1 MADLNKT
8 SKTLEEI
15 IAQTGEYKDT
25 VAELIKELDA
35 LDGPLRYLVR
45 RNEILAKTFD
55 VNYDSIAKDIAAY
68 KKLAIAQGLMNANY
82 DRLSK
87 SRKSDP
93 NFPDAFDAKFTKI
106 KSEIEYLRDLA
117 NNADSEY
124 LESKHPGMI
133 YRGKDKLGIGLKP
146 ADNAAS
152 GSSYADA
159 MLKYLADNDINYNIP
174 DEVINTNM
182 LTERI
187 KDEKARLEKNL
198 DSLAEAWINYL
209 PGADTIQYYND
220 LFAIDGEFIKL
231 YKIIKDTGAKKLSEL
246 YDYIDQI
253 ELKQGEGLH
262 QAIDPDKLNSFR
274 SEMDKLK
281 DLSTVESK
289 DFNIK
294 LNNYMKS
301 LNLPLAES
309 GKGLGLNE
317 LDSKISE
324 IQDYYNKL
332 TEDPFFELVNKLKSV
347 KKKISSLPGQDLVMK
362 YTNKIYENIALV
374 EKGEVSD
381 KEASKLAD
389 ESEKLSILVKT
400 LKASIDGS
408 LEYKTLDA
416 ERIKIEK
423 AIKKIEKERADGD
436 AEGEKTIQS
445 FAREIIG
452 TEKLLD
458 KLKESFSEVLK
469 VKFGLPQSEINKV
482 INKSGLSKKAK
493 LYDSLYANAANY
505 DKSNADAIIK
515 YLNGEASLG
524 RQGKVYKARAEVYNA
539 LRDGGNIGGL
549 EHIYGKRLFDYLH
562 DEDALATELDN
573 RNKKREQRIEEG
585 GDYTPE
591 KVIEEK
597 KESKTK
603 KASKSKKGEYNI
615 ADAEADTQAAIQKL
629 KELDTA
635 REAAAEAAKQA
646 EEERA
651 RLAAEAA
658 ESEQKEKEAIEAK
671 AKAEEEHRKALERE
685 KKAQE
690 ELAKATAEANKAAET
705 GSSTGNS
712 EYADNIKAA
721 QEEAAKASEDL
732 ARSKEAVKQATEN
745 AARASEAA
753 VNAKKAE
760 ADATENVKK
769 ANDDLTEATK
779 KLTDAKTKNVETSK
793 SETKSANEILAE
805 TKRYVSDQ
813 EALTNR
819 KMPFAEQVKYY
830 EEQLKKLKY
839 GSREYIEVLKM
850 MNAAENAAVKESKAN
865 RDKVISTIKSISGAI
880 NNAVNK
886 IISIIRSGISIIN
899 KVVSTAGNIVTRVVS
914 GVRRIIQVFG
924 SLSNRVRQSLGIANS
939 SVYGGNK
946 ALNLLKGT
954 ATELDSKLNLLSR
967 AYNAVFNNQLINDAR
982 ELQASVYSLQ
992 NIVGKEQT
1000 QEVIDWANAYEYAF
1014 GLSAKQLIAD
1024 INELTGVLY
1033 GLGIKSEH
1041 VGVASE
1047 NILVASRYLAFM
1059 GAAGSDTDKVMEK
1072 LLSGLKGMTQS
1083 IDDLGISVRSAQ
1095 MDTFLKK
1102 LKDQGGEFANIGTSF
1117 ENLNE
1122 EARIYVRYASI
1133 IDQITSKYDLTRFTG
1148 ALTTTTGSLSLLKE
1162 TVNTLRLT
1170 VGVGLNNII
1179 AKLSTYIIPLV
1190 SYVNDL
1196 IVRIFSHFGIDTKL
1210 STNINKGVDAFG
1222 NISGEADKAKDSL
1235 DAVSEASKKA
1245 GGNLQ
1250 SFDRINNVTTSK
1262 SGSGSGSDGFDYSKL
1277 FTSGI
1282 DKLNKLAFEAQES
1295 YMDRLK
1301 KKLKDDTA
1309 SLINEIKSRLND
1321 ITGREINLGFDMA
1334 TIRGNLKSIF
1344 NHIKDTLKTWGTF
1357 VINIGVKIAD
1367 DMNLG
1372 LIITKLSTL
1381 IERFTALGRTVA
1393 EVVTPILD
1401 RFYENTL
1408 KPIFES
1414 LGISAVGIIDK
1425 LILKTTEAENTVLSA
1440 DWSESFSNTLDS
1452 LFTKVEQFFGVL
1464 TRTKSETVLDETAG
1478 TSWGLF
1484 LSVLDA
1490 FLQVGE
1496 ALAPIISDLA
1506 KEFGAFLRDEA
1517 LPWFIEKLEDLSV
1530 WLTENKEK
1538 IEEFL
1543 RMYGGAAW
1551 KAFKMFVE
1559 IVGNLIAFCVE
1570 HPKEVAAFFTALV
1583 SIKIASWATN
1593 SAASLIQLFNT
1604 FTKFNA
1610 TKLGAK
1616 IFGGKAAE
1624 AATDVLGLPGG
1635 TAAGTAGKGIFKTL
1649 GTTASKF
1656 LRKAAGTKAGHLLL
1670 GTTGGGLALTAAG
1683 IAGLKY
1689 DFNNISDYKKVDEK
1703 QKLMEAAGLKAIE
1716 EGNYAL
1722 AEEYSKKIDI
1732 MEDIQN
1738 DITKRPKQALDEEY
1752 VDKLY
1757 QQWAEEQDLLAE
1769 QEQVR
1774 KENGQKLLEYNNNV
1788 TKSAK
1793 DTSNSVVQ
1801 AYSTVPSGVDKS
1813 FSTAATGAKDQL
1825 NSIPGAINSNAVAAQ
1840 YSSLPANV
1848 EAIFANTKLAAN
1860 SQTDG
1865 IKTNTASGCKAMT
1878 NTFLAYNTA
1887 VKTIIESTNRT
1898 VNKNFDSINKRADE
1912 VLKKYQSLGLISPGG
1927 SIGSVGSYKSRFSG
1941 LSFNTSTFVPKE
1953 KTSTFAEKVD
1963 TAKENTKTRFSFS
1976 NTLVNNAYDDTR
1988 NRIYARHSQSVLGS
2002 YAVGGSIAGGQ
2013 LFIANEGGEAELIG
2027 NIDGTRKTNVAN
2039 NNMIMEA
2046 MSNGVYEAV
2055 YNALAEILNQRGFNN
2070 NAGSANIRIDGFGLI
2085 DQSTLRELARLLAP
2099 YLSSNSINIADTGF
2113 SI

>member
-1 MADLNKT
+1 MADLDKTIKNAEELSNILDLVNGKFAETMKLEREISNFSSYNKSLEDIRSSINKLGN
-8 SKTLEEI
+8 SKALKQLFKVIPNIKALIAVKDMISNQKNWLNEDYDSSMESYSDLFSSIIGAVKGKVGSKSRLDTTWMSDETRYQTGAAIRDIADESSFRFNKALSEYNEAKDKYIKILEEASTLADSRLDELKEDVDFDALI
-15 IAQTGEYKDT
+15 KPIKDAGKRVKNIGLDWTNDLTDDERASFDEAEGYERGTAYLSDKIKKYKETMAKVLLDNISESTDPDNVYHTLSSNFTLGYPDGKLMSDNIDLLRSSIEKINKDILDTIGSKYAELLNIDWDNVDIDDPIVDKAFILDYINSAIGIGDNKIGNIVAKPDTSWMSDALKKSLSPYLDYINSINDQVANTIEEYKDQ
-25 VAELIKELDA
+25 IS
-35 LDGPLRYLVR
+35 
-45 RNEILAKTFD
+45 
-55 VNYDSIAKDIAAY
+55 SIIG
-68 KKLAIAQGLMNANY
+68 GL
-82 DRLSK
+82 
-87 SRKSDP
+87 
-93 NFPDAFDAKFTKI
+93 
-106 KSEIEYLRDLA
+106 
-117 NNADSEY
+117 
-124 LESKHPGMI
+124 PG
-133 YRGKDKLGIGLKP
+133 
-146 ADNAAS
+146 
-152 GSSYADA
+152 
-159 MLKYLADNDINYNIP
+159 
-174 DEVINTNM
+174 
-182 LTERI
+182 
-187 KDEKARLEKNL
+187 KNL
-198 DSLAEAWINYL
+198 V
-209 PGADTIQYYND
+209 PKD
-220 LFAIDGEFIKL
+220 LLKEIDYH
-231 YKIIKDTGAKKLSEL
+231 YKGDGT
-246 YDYIDQI
+246 
-253 ELKQGEGLH
+253 
-262 QAIDPDKLNSFR
+262 
-274 SEMDKLK
+274 KLK
-281 DLSTVESK
+281 
-289 DFNIK
+289 
-294 LNNYMKS
+294 
-301 LNLPLAES
+301 A
-309 GKGLGLNE
+309 
-317 LDSKISE
+317 
-324 IQDYYNKL
+324 
-332 TEDPFFELVNKLKSV
+332 
-347 KKKISSLPGQDLVMK
+347 
-362 YTNKIYENIALV
+362 
-374 EKGEVSD
+374 GEM
-381 KEASKLAD
+381 L
-389 ESEKLSILVKT
+389 
-400 LKASIDGS
+400 
-408 LEYKTLDA
+408 
-416 ERIKIEK
+416 
-423 AIKKIEKERADGD
+423 
-436 AEGEKTIQS
+436 
-445 FAREIIG
+445 
-452 TEKLLD
+452 KLLD
-458 KLKESFSEVLK
+458 ERYADYTDLVNMFGEKDAYSSDEIDKIEDTNKRDRLQGLLSLDKDNNVYNVGKVAKQLKAF
-469 VKFGLPQSEINKV
+469 
-482 INKSGLSKKAK
+482 AK
-493 LYDSLYANAANY
+493 LDRDTQVGAVLRTWSKYNAPSSVGRAKEIAGALPGFIGKNTSVSVEVAKANA
-505 DKSNADAIIK
+505 
-515 YLNGEASLG
+515 E
-524 RQGKVYKARAEVYNA
+524 
-539 LRDGGNIGGL
+539 
-549 EHIYGKRLFDYLH
+549 
-562 DEDALATELDN
+562 
-573 RNKKREQRIEEG
+573 
-585 GDYTPE
+585 
-591 KVIEEK
+591 
-597 KESKTK
+597 
-603 KASKSKKGEYNI
+603 
-615 ADAEADTQAAIQKL
+615 
-629 KELDTA
+629 
-635 REAAAEAAKQA
+635 AAEAARKA

-658 ESEQKEKEAIEAK
+658 EHAQAEKDAIDAK
-671 AKAEEEHRKALERE
+671 AKAEEEHVKALERE

-690 ELAKATAEANKAAET
+690 ELAKATTEANKAAET
-705 GSSTGNS
+705 GGSAGNS

-732 ARSKEAVKQATEN
+732 ARSNEAVKQATEN

-760 ADATENVKK
+760 ADATEKVKK

-779 KLTDAKTKNVETSK
+779 KSTDAKAKNVEASK
-793 SETKSANEILAE
+793 SQADSIKELFAEIKTHVA
-805 TKRYVSDQ
+805 DQ
-813 EALTNR
+813 EALTGK
-819 KMPFAEQVKYY
+819 KMPYAEQIKYY
-830 EEQLKKLKY
+830 REQLKKLPE
-839 GSREYIEVLKM
+839 GTREYIETLKM
-850 MNAAENAAVKESKAN
+850 QRSAENAAVKEAKTR
-865 RDKVISTIKSISGAI
+865 RDSILSTVKSITGAI

-886 IISIIRSGISIIN
+886 VISIIRSGISIIN
-899 KVVSTAGNIVTRVVS
+899 KAFSTAGKIATKVVS
-914 GVRRIIQVFG
+914 GVKRIIQVFG
-924 SLSNRVRQSLGIANS
+924 SLSNRVKQSLGIANTS
-939 SVYGGNK
+939 IYGGNK

-967 AYNAVFNNQLINDAR
+967 AYNAVFNNQLIHDAK

-1000 QEVIDWANAYEYAF
+1000 QEVINWANAYEYAF

-1047 NILVASRYLAFM
+1047 NILVISRYLAFM

-1072 LLSGLKGMTQS
+1072 LLSGIKGMTQS

-1133 IDQITSKYDLTRFTG
+1133 VDQITSKYDLTKFTG

-1170 VGVGLNNII
+1170 VGTGLSKLV
-1179 AKLSTYIIPLV
+1179 AKLSTYIIPLL

-1210 STNINKGVDAFG
+1210 STNINEGADAFG

-1282 DKLNKLAFEAQES
+1282 DKLNKLAFDAQES
-1295 YMDRLK
+1295 YMERLK
-1301 KKLKDDTA
+1301 KKLKEDVD
-1309 SLINEIKSRLND
+1309 SLSKYIKSRLNE

-1334 TIRGNLKSIF
+1334 TINGNLKSIF

-1367 DMNLG
+1367 DMNIG
-1372 LIITKLSTL
+1372 LIITRLSTL

-1414 LGISAVGIIDK
+1414 LGISAVGLIDK
-1425 LILKTTEAENTVLSA
+1425 LILKTTEAENKVLSA

-1517 LPWFIEKLEDLSV
+1517 LPWFIEKLENLSI
-1530 WLTENKEK
+1530 WLTENKDK

-1551 KAFKMFVE
+1551 KAFKLFVE
-1559 IVGNLIAFCVE
+1559 IVGDLIAFCVE
-1570 HPKEVAAFFTALV
+1570 HPKVVAAFLTALV

-1593 SAASLIQLFNT
+1593 AAASLMQLFNT
-1604 FTKFNA
+1604 FTKFKA

-1624 AATDVLGLPGG
+1624 AATDVLGLPGS

-1649 GTTASKF
+1649 GATASKF
-1656 LRKAAGTKAGHLLL
+1656 LGKAAGTKAGHLLL
-1670 GTTGGGLALTAAG
+1670 GTKLGGTALVAAG

-1689 DFNNISDYKKVDEK
+1689 DFSNISDYKKVDEK
-1703 QKLMEAAGLKAIE
+1703 QKRMEKAGLKAIK

-1738 DITKRPKQALDEEY
+1738 NIFKRPKQALDDDYVEE
-1752 VDKLY
+1752 LY
-1757 QQWAEEQDLLAE
+1757 QQYLKEQDLLVE
-1769 QEQVR
+1769 QDQIR
-1774 KENGQKLLEYNNNV
+1774 KENGEKLLEYNNNV
-1788 TKSAK
+1788 TKSAQT
-1793 DTSNSVVQ
+1793 TSDSVVK
-1801 AYSTVPSGVDKS
+1801 AYSTVPSSVNKS
-1813 FSTAATGAKDQL
+1813 FSEAATGAKDEL
-1825 NSIPGAINSNAVAAQ
+1825 NSIPGAINSSDVSAQ
-1840 YSSLPANV
+1840 YSNLPAEV
-1848 EAIFANTKLAAN
+1848 ESIFTNTKIAAN
-1860 SQTDG
+1860 NQTDG
-1865 IKTNTASGCKAMT
+1865 VKTNTASVCRNMT

-1887 VKTIIESTNRT
+1887 VKTVIASTNRT
-1898 VNKNFDSINKRADE
+1898 VNNNFDSINKRADE
-1912 VLKKYQSLGLISPGG
+1912 VLKKYQSLGLISSGLSGG
-1927 SIGSVGSYKSRFSG
+1927 SSLSYKSRFSG

-1953 KTSTFAEKVD
+1953 TTSTFAKKVD
-1963 TAKENTKTRFSFS
+1963 TAKEETKTRFSFS

-1988 NRIYARHSQSVLGS
+1988 NRIYARHSKNVIGRQ
-2002 YAVGGSIAGGQ
+2002 AVGGSIAGGQ
-2013 LFIANEGGEAELIG
+2013 LFIANEGGNAELIG

-2055 YNALAEILNQRGFNN
+2055 YNALAEIFNQRGFNN
-2070 NAGSANIRIDGFGLI
+2070 NAGSTNIKIDGFGLI

>member
-1 MADLNKT
+1 MADLNDTIKNAEELSNILDLVKGKFADIMQSEREIVNFSSSNKSLEDIRSSINKLGNSWALEQLFKVIPNIKALNAMDDTARGGTNWLNEDYDGAMDSYRELFHSIIRAVKGEIGSKSRLDTTWMNEDT
-8 SKTLEEI
+8 SY
-15 IAQTGEYKDT
+15 QTC
-25 VAELIKELDA
+25 VVL
-35 LDGPLRYLVR
+35 
-45 RNEILAKTFD
+45 
-55 VNYDSIAKDIAAY
+55 KDIA
-68 KKLAIAQGLMNANY
+68 
-82 DRLSK
+82 DK
-87 SRKSDP
+87 SS
-93 NFPDAFDAKFTKI
+93 FKFNKALEEYNETKDKYI
-106 KSEIEYLRDLA
+106 KILEEASTL
-117 NNADSEY
+117 ADSR
-124 LESKHPGMI
+124 L
-133 YRGKDKLGIGLKP
+133 
-146 ADNAAS
+146 
-152 GSSYADA
+152 
-159 MLKYLADNDINYNIP
+159 
-174 DEVINTNM
+174 DELREDV
-182 LTERI
+182 
-187 KDEKARLEKNL
+187 
-198 DSLAEAWINYL
+198 
-209 PGADTIQYYND
+209 
-220 LFAIDGEFIKL
+220 
-231 YKIIKDTGAKKLSEL
+231 
-246 YDYIDQI
+246 
-253 ELKQGEGLH
+253 
-262 QAIDPDKLNSFR
+262 
-274 SEMDKLK
+274 
-281 DLSTVESK
+281 
-289 DFNIK
+289 DF
-294 LNNYMKS
+294 
-301 LNLPLAES
+301 
-309 GKGLGLNE
+309 
-317 LDSKISE
+317 
-324 IQDYYNKL
+324 
-332 TEDPFFELVNKLKSV
+332 
-347 KKKISSLPGQDLVMK
+347 
-362 YTNKIYENIALV
+362 
-374 EKGEVSD
+374 
-381 KEASKLAD
+381 
-389 ESEKLSILVKT
+389 
-400 LKASIDGS
+400 
-408 LEYKTLDA
+408 
-416 ERIKIEK
+416 
-423 AIKKIEKERADGD
+423 
-436 AEGEKTIQS
+436 
-445 FAREIIG
+445 
-452 TEKLLD
+452 
-458 KLKESFSEVLK
+458 
-469 VKFGLPQSEINKV
+469 
-482 INKSGLSKKAK
+482 
-493 LYDSLYANAANY
+493 
-505 DKSNADAIIK
+505 DAIIK
-515 YLNGEASLG
+515 PIKDAGKRVKNIGLDWINDLTDDERASFDEAEGYERGTAYLSDKIKKYKETMD
-524 RQGKVYKARAEVYNA
+524 KVLLDNMPESTDLDNVYRA
-539 LRDGGNIGGL
+539 LRRNFDIGYPDGKLMSDNIDLLRSSIEKINKDILDTIGSKYAELLNIDWDSADESTQDKRFILDFINTAIGIDDNKLGNIVAKPDTSWMSDALKKSLSPYIDYINSINDQVANTIEEYKGQIASIIGGL
-549 EHIYGKRLFDYLH
+549 PGKKLVPKDLLKEIDYH
-562 DEDALATELDN
+562 YKGDGTELKPGEMLKLLD
-573 RNKKREQRIEEG
+573 QRSA
-585 GDYTPE
+585 DYTDLVNMFGE
-591 KVIEEK
+591 KDTYSSDEIDKIEDTNK
-597 KESKTK
+597 RGRLKDLLSLDKDNNVYNVGK
-603 KASKSKKGEYNI
+603 VAKQLKAFAKLDRYTQVGEVLRTWYKYNEPSSVGRAEDI
-615 ADAEADTQAAIQKL
+615 AGALPGFIGKNTSASVSVEAAKANAE
-629 KELDTA
+629 
-635 REAAAEAAKQA
+635 AAEAAREA

-658 ESEQKEKEAIEAK
+658 EHAQAEKDAIDAK
-671 AKAEEEHRKALERE
+671 AKAEEEHVKALERE

-705 GSSTGNS
+705 SGSAGNS

-732 ARSKEAVKQATEN
+732 ARSNEAVKQATEN
-745 AARASEAA
+745 AARASEAS

-760 ADATENVKK
+760 ADATEKVKK

-779 KLTDAKTKNVETSK
+779 KSTDAKAKNVEASK
-793 SETKSANEILAE
+793 SQADSIKELFAEIKTHVA
-805 TKRYVSDQ
+805 DQ
-813 EALTNR
+813 EALTGK
-819 KMPFAEQVKYY
+819 KMPYAEQIKYY
-830 EEQLKKLKY
+830 REQLKKLPE
-839 GSREYIEVLKM
+839 GTREYIETLKM
-850 MNAAENAAVKESKAN
+850 QRSAENAAVKESKDK
-865 RDKVISTIKSISGAI
+865 RDKILSTIKSISGAI

-886 IISIIRSGISIIN
+886 IINIIRSGISIIN
-899 KVVSTAGNIVTRVVS
+899 KVVSTAGHIVTRVVS

-967 AYNAVFNNQLINDAR
+967 AYNAVFNNQLIQDAK

-1033 GLGIKSEH
+1033 GLGIKSEY

-1133 IDQITSKYDLTRFTG
+1133 IDQITSKYDLTRFTD
-1148 ALTTTTGSLSLLKE
+1148 ALTTTTGSMSLLKE

-1210 STNINKGVDAFG
+1210 STDINKGADAFG
-1222 NISGEADKAKDSL
+1222 NISGEADKAKDSI
-1235 DAVSEASKKA
+1235 DAVNKASKKA

-1250 SFDRINNVTTSK
+1250 SFDRINNVTTS
-1262 SGSGSGSDGFDYSKL
+1262 SSNSGSGSDGFDYSKL
-1277 FTSGI
+1277 FISGI

-1309 SLINEIKSRLND
+1309 SLINEIKSRLNE

-1334 TIRGNLKSIF
+1334 TIRGNLQSIF

-1367 DMNLG
+1367 DMNIG

-1414 LGISAVGIIDK
+1414 LGISAVGLIDK

-1440 DWSESFSNTLDS
+1440 DWQEKFSNDIDS
-1452 LFTKVEQFFGVL
+1452 MFTKLEQFIGVL

-1496 ALAPIISDLA
+1496 ALAPIIADLA
-1506 KEFGAFLRDEA
+1506 KSFGKFLTEEA
-1517 LPWFIEKLEDLSV
+1517 IPWFIEKLEDLSV
-1530 WLTENKEK
+1530 WLTENREQIKK
-1538 IEEFL
+1538 FL
-1543 RMYGGAAW
+1543 ETFGHIGW
-1551 KAFKMFVE
+1551 TLFKAFVE
-1559 IVGNLIAFCVE
+1559 LIAGIVDFAVN
-1570 HPKEVAAFFTALV
+1570 HPAAVIAFFTALTA
-1583 SIKIASWATN
+1583 IKITSWAT
-1593 SAASLIQLFNT
+1593 SATTSLLQLFNLL
-1604 FTKFNA
+1604 KGANGM
-1610 TKLGAK
+1610 LGGTSAGGAAK
-1616 IFGGKAAE
+1616 AGE
-1624 AATDVLGLPGG
+1624 LLGLP
-1635 TAAGTAGKGIFKTL
+1635 AAGGAAGGAVTKAAGKGIFNKAFGKLAGTTL
-1649 GTTASKF
+1649 G
-1656 LRKAAGTKAGHLLL
+1656 HLIL
-1670 GTTGGGLALTAAG
+1670 GTNIGGTALVATG
-1683 IAGLKY
+1683 IAGLAY
-1689 DFNNISDYKKVDEK
+1689 DFSNQYDYKKVDEK
-1703 QKLMEAAGLKAIE
+1703 QKRMEEAGLKAIE

-1722 AEEYSKKIDI
+1722 AQEYSKKIDI

-1738 DITKRPKQALDEEY
+1738 NIFKRPKQALDDAY
-1752 VDKLY
+1752 VDELY
-1757 QQWAEEQDLLAE
+1757 QQWLEEQDLLAE

-1774 KENGQKLLEYNNNV
+1774 KENGQKLLDWSKENNRQV
-1788 TKSAK
+1788 VKSAQK
-1793 DTSNSVVQ
+1793 TSNGVVQ
-1801 AYSTVPSGVDKS
+1801 AYNTVPSGVDKN
-1813 FSTAATGAKDQL
+1813 FSTAANGAKDQL
-1825 NSIPGAINSNAVAAQ
+1825 NSIPGGINSNAVAAQ
-1840 YSSLPANV
+1840 YNSLPAEV
-1848 EAIFANTKLAAN
+1848 ETIFASTKLAAN

-1865 IKTNTASGCKAMT
+1865 IKTNTASGCKAMS
-1878 NTFLAYNTA
+1878 NTFWAYNNY
-1887 VKTIIESTNRT
+1887 VKSVITSTNRSL
-1898 VNKNFDSINKRADE
+1898 NNNFDSVNKRADE

-1927 SIGSVGSYKSRFSG
+1927 SGGSSLSYKSRFSG

-1953 KTSTFAEKVD
+1953 TTSTFAEKVD

-1988 NRIYARHSQSVLGS
+1988 NRIYARHSQSVLGH

>member
-15 IAQTGEYKDT
+15 IAQTGEY
-25 VAELIKELDA
+25 
-35 LDGPLRYLVR
+35 
-45 RNEILAKTFD
+45 
-55 VNYDSIAKDIAAY
+55 
-68 KKLAIAQGLMNANY
+68 
-82 DRLSK
+82 
-87 SRKSDP
+87 
-93 NFPDAFDAKFTKI
+93 
-106 KSEIEYLRDLA
+106 
-117 NNADSEY
+117 
-124 LESKHPGMI
+124 
-133 YRGKDKLGIGLKP
+133 
-146 ADNAAS
+146 
-152 GSSYADA
+152 
-159 MLKYLADNDINYNIP
+159 
-174 DEVINTNM
+174 
-182 LTERI
+182 
-187 KDEKARLEKNL
+187 
-198 DSLAEAWINYL
+198 
-209 PGADTIQYYND
+209 
-220 LFAIDGEFIKL
+220 
-231 YKIIKDTGAKKLSEL
+231 
-246 YDYIDQI
+246 
-253 ELKQGEGLH
+253 
-262 QAIDPDKLNSFR
+262 
-274 SEMDKLK
+274 
-281 DLSTVESK
+281 
-289 DFNIK
+289 
-294 LNNYMKS
+294 
-301 LNLPLAES
+301 
-309 GKGLGLNE
+309 
-317 LDSKISE
+317 
-324 IQDYYNKL
+324 
-332 TEDPFFELVNKLKSV
+332 
-347 KKKISSLPGQDLVMK
+347 
-362 YTNKIYENIALV
+362 
-374 EKGEVSD
+374 
-381 KEASKLAD
+381 
-389 ESEKLSILVKT
+389 
-400 LKASIDGS
+400 
-408 LEYKTLDA
+408 
-416 ERIKIEK
+416 
-423 AIKKIEKERADGD
+423 
-436 AEGEKTIQS
+436 
-445 FAREIIG
+445 
-452 TEKLLD
+452 
-458 KLKESFSEVLK
+458 
-469 VKFGLPQSEINKV
+469 
-482 INKSGLSKKAK
+482 
-493 LYDSLYANAANY
+493 
-505 DKSNADAIIK
+505 
-515 YLNGEASLG
+515 
-524 RQGKVYKARAEVYNA
+524 
-539 LRDGGNIGGL
+539 
-549 EHIYGKRLFDYLH
+549 
-562 DEDALATELDN
+562 
-573 RNKKREQRIEEG
+573 
-585 GDYTPE
+585 
-591 KVIEEK
+591 
-597 KESKTK
+597 
-603 KASKSKKGEYNI
+603 
-615 ADAEADTQAAIQKL
+615 
-629 KELDTA
+629 
-635 REAAAEAAKQA
+635 
-646 EEERA
+646 
-651 RLAAEAA
+651 
-658 ESEQKEKEAIEAK
+658 
-671 AKAEEEHRKALERE
+671 
-685 KKAQE
+685 
-690 ELAKATAEANKAAET
+690 
-705 GSSTGNS
+705 
-712 EYADNIKAA
+712 ADNIKAA
-721 QEEAAKASEDL
+721 QEEAAKASDEL
-732 ARSKEAVKQATEN
+732 ARSNEDVKQATEN

-760 ADATENVKK
+760 ADATEKVKK

-779 KLTDAKTKNVETSK
+779 KSTAAKAKNVEASK
-793 SETKSANEILAE
+793 SETNSAKEILAE

-819 KMPFAEQVKYY
+819 KMPFAEQAKYY

-865 RDKVISTIKSISGAI
+865 RDKVLSTIKSISGAI

-899 KVVSTAGNIVTRVVS
+899 KVVSTAGHIVTRVVS
-914 GVRRIIQVFG
+914 GVKRIIQVFG
-924 SLSNRVRQSLGIANS
+924 SLSNRVRQSLGIANNNIY
-939 SVYGGNK
+939 VGNK

-967 AYNAVFNNQLINDAR
+967 AYNAIFNNQLINDAR

-1117 ENLNE
+1117 ENLND

-1170 VGVGLNNII
+1170 VGTGLNNII

-1210 STNINKGVDAFG
+1210 STNINKGADAFG
-1222 NISGEADKAKDSL
+1222 DISGEADKAKDSL

-1301 KKLKDDTA
+1301 KKLKEDVA
-1309 SLINEIKSRLND
+1309 SLINEIKSWLNE

-1334 TIRGNLKSIF
+1334 TIRGNLQSIF

-1401 RFYENTL
+1401 RFYDNTL

-1414 LGISAVGIIDK
+1414 LGISAVGLIDK

-1440 DWSESFSNTLDS
+1440 DWAESFSNTLDS
-1452 LFTKVEQFFGVL
+1452 LFTKVEQFVGVL
-1464 TRTKSETVLDETAG
+1464 TRTKAEAVLNETAG

-1517 LPWFIEKLEDLSV
+1517 LPWFVEKLEDLSV
-1530 WLTENKEK
+1530 WLKENREQIKK
-1538 IEEFL
+1538 FL
-1543 RMYGGAAW
+1543 EIFGNTSW
-1551 KAFKMFVE
+1551 TLFKAFVE
-1559 IVGNLIAFCVE
+1559 LIAGLVDFAVN
-1570 HPKEVAAFFTALV
+1570 HPTAVIAFFTALAA
-1583 SIKIASWATN
+1583 IKITSWAT
-1593 SAASLIQLFNT
+1593 SATTSLLQLFNLLKDANGM
-1604 FTKFNA
+1604 F
-1610 TKLGAK
+1610 
-1616 IFGGKAAE
+1616 
-1624 AATDVLGLPGG
+1624 GG
-1635 TAAGTAGKGIFKTL
+1635 TAAGGAAKAGELFGLPAAGGAAGGAAAKKAGKGIFNKMFGKLAGTTL
-1649 GTTASKF
+1649 G
-1656 LRKAAGTKAGHLLL
+1656 HLVL
-1670 GTTGGGLALTAAG
+1670 GTTGGGLAITAAG
-1683 IAGLKY
+1683 IAGLTY
-1689 DFNNISDYKKVDEK
+1689 DFNNISDYKKVDDK
-1703 QKLMEAAGLKAIE
+1703 QKRMEEAGLKAIE

-1722 AEEYSKKIDI
+1722 AQELAKKIYI
-1732 MEDIQN
+1732 MEKIQN

-1774 KENGQKLLEYNNNV
+1774 KENGQKLLDWSKENNKQV
-1788 TKSAK
+1788 VESAK
-1793 DTSNSVVQ
+1793 NTSNGVVQ
-1801 AYSTVPSGVDKS
+1801 AYNTVPSGVNKN
-1813 FSTAATGAKDQL
+1813 FSTAAQGAKDQL
-1825 NSIPGAINSNAVAAQ
+1825 NSIPGGINSNAVAAQ
-1840 YSSLPANV
+1840 YNSLPANV

-1865 IKTNTASGCKAMT
+1865 IKTNTASGCKAMS
-1878 NTFLAYNTA
+1878 NTFLAYNNY
-1887 VKTIIESTNRT
+1887 VKSVITSTNRSL
-1898 VNKNFDSINKRADE
+1898 NSNFDSVNKRADE
-1912 VLKKYQSLGLISPGG
+1912 VLKKYKSLGIISTGLSVGG
-1927 SIGSVGSYKSRFSG
+1927 GGSYKSRFSG

-1988 NRIYARHSQSVLGS
+1988 NRIYARHSQSVLGH

-2055 YNALAEILNQRGFNN
+2055 YNALADILNQIGFNN

>member
-1 MADLNKT
+1 MADLNDTIKNAEELSNILDLVKGKFADIMQSEREILNFSRFDKSLEDIRSSINKLGN
-8 SKTLEEI
+8 SKALKQLFNVI
-15 IAQTGEYKDT
+15 PNIKALNAIDDT
-25 VAELIKELDA
+25 VRGGTNWLNEDYDGAMEKYSDLFHSIIRAVKGEIGSKSRLDTTWMN
-35 LDGPLRYLVR
+35 DDTRY
-45 RNEILAKTFD
+45 ETGAAI
-55 VNYDSIAKDIAAY
+55 KDIA
-68 KKLAIAQGLMNANY
+68 
-82 DRLSK
+82 DK
-87 SRKSDP
+87 SSFRFNKALREYNETKDKYIKILE
-93 NFPDAFDAKFTKI
+93 DAST
-106 KSEIEYLRDLA
+106 L
-117 NNADSEY
+117 ADS
-124 LESKHPGMI
+124 
-133 YRGKDKLGIGLKP
+133 
-146 ADNAAS
+146 
-152 GSSYADA
+152 
-159 MLKYLADNDINYNIP
+159 
-174 DEVINTNM
+174 
-182 LTERI
+182 
-187 KDEKARLEKNL
+187 RL
-198 DSLAEAWINYL
+198 D
-209 PGADTIQYYND
+209 
-220 LFAIDGEFIKL
+220 
-231 YKIIKDTGAKKLSEL
+231 
-246 YDYIDQI
+246 
-253 ELKQGEGLH
+253 ELKE
-262 QAIDPDKLNSFR
+262 D
-274 SEMDKLK
+274 
-281 DLSTVESK
+281 V
-289 DFNIK
+289 DF
-294 LNNYMKS
+294 
-301 LNLPLAES
+301 
-309 GKGLGLNE
+309 
-317 LDSKISE
+317 
-324 IQDYYNKL
+324 
-332 TEDPFFELVNKLKSV
+332 
-347 KKKISSLPGQDLVMK
+347 
-362 YTNKIYENIALV
+362 
-374 EKGEVSD
+374 
-381 KEASKLAD
+381 
-389 ESEKLSILVKT
+389 
-400 LKASIDGS
+400 
-408 LEYKTLDA
+408 
-416 ERIKIEK
+416 
-423 AIKKIEKERADGD
+423 
-436 AEGEKTIQS
+436 
-445 FAREIIG
+445 
-452 TEKLLD
+452 
-458 KLKESFSEVLK
+458 
-469 VKFGLPQSEINKV
+469 
-482 INKSGLSKKAK
+482 
-493 LYDSLYANAANY
+493 
-505 DKSNADAIIK
+505 DAIIK
-515 YLNGEASLG
+515 PIKDAGKRVKNIRLDWTNDLTDDERASFDEAEGYERGTAYLSDRIKKYKETIAKVLLDNISESADPANVADTLMRNFDVDTFS
-524 RQGKVYKARAEVYNA
+524 GKVFR
-539 LRDGGNIGGL
+539 GNIDTLRAGINGINKDIL
-549 EHIYGKRLFDYLH
+549 
-562 DEDALATELDN
+562 DEIGSKYADLLNIDWDNTDIDDTIVDKAFILDFINGAIGFGTKQIGNIVTKPDTSWMSDALKKSLSPYLDYINSINDQVANTIEEYKGQIASIIEGLPGKKLVHKDLLKAINIRNSPKSNGTELKASEMLMLLDERYEDYTDLVN
-573 RNKKREQRIEEG
+573 MFGEKDEYSFEEISKIEDRYKKGRIEKLLQ
-585 GDYTPE
+585 DDDDN
-591 KVIEEK
+591 KVSKVGNTVKQLKAFAKLDRATQVGTVLRTWYKYHAPSSVSLAGAIADELPKFIERY
-597 KESKTK
+597 SVLPDVY
-603 KASKSKKGEYNI
+603 KGETKS
-615 ADAEADTQAAIQKL
+615 ADVDEANAE
-629 KELDTA
+629 
-635 REAAAEAAKQA
+635 AAEAAKAA

-658 ESEQKEKEAIEAK
+658 EREQKEKEAIEAK
-671 AKAEEEHRKALERE
+671 AKAEEEHRQALERE
-685 KKAQE
+685 KKAQD
-690 ELAKATAEANKAAET
+690 ELAKATAEANKATET
-705 GSSTGNS
+705 GGSVINS

-732 ARSKEAVKQATEN
+732 ARSNEAVKQATEN

-760 ADATENVKK
+760 ADATEKVKK

-779 KLTDAKTKNVETSK
+779 KSTDAKAKNVEASK
-793 SETKSANEILAE
+793 SETNSAKEILDE

-813 EALTNR
+813 ESLTNR
-819 KMPFAEQVKYY
+819 KMPFAEQAKYY

-839 GSREYIEVLKM
+839 GTREYIDVLKM
-850 MNAAENAAVKESKAN
+850 KNTAENAAVKESKAN
-865 RDKVISTIKSISGAI
+865 RDKVLSTIKSISGAI

-886 IISIIRSGISIIN
+886 IISIIRSGIRIIN

-924 SLSNRVRQSLGIANS
+924 GLSNRVRQSLGIANNNIYS
-939 SVYGGNK
+939 GNK

-967 AYNAVFNNQLINDAR
+967 AYNAIFNNQLINDAK

-1072 LLSGLKGMTQS
+1072 LLSGIKGMTQS

-1122 EARIYVRYASI
+1122 EARIYVRYASV
-1133 IDQITSKYDLTRFTG
+1133 IDQITSRYDLTRFTG

-1222 NISGEADKAKDSL
+1222 NISVEADKAKDSL

-1309 SLINEIKSRLND
+1309 SLVNEIKSRLNE

-1334 TIRGNLKSIF
+1334 TIRGNLQSIF

-1367 DMNLG
+1367 DMNIG

-1414 LGISAVGIIDK
+1414 LGISAVGLIDK
-1425 LILKTTEAENTVLSA
+1425 LILKTTEAENKVLSA

-1517 LPWFIEKLEDLSV
+1517 LPWFIEKLEDLSI
-1530 WLTENKEK
+1530 WLTENKDK

-1559 IVGNLIAFCVE
+1559 IVGDLIAFCVE
-1570 HPKEVAAFFTALV
+1570 HPNEVADFLTALV

-1593 SAASLIQLFNT
+1593 AAAGLMKLFDT
-1604 FTKFNA
+1604 FTKFKA

-1616 IFGGKAAE
+1616 IFGGEAAE
-1624 AATDVLGLPGG
+1624 AAGDVLGLPGS
-1635 TAAGTAGKGIFKTL
+1635 TAAGTAGNGIFKTL
-1649 GTTASKF
+1649 GATASKF
-1656 LRKAAGTKAGHLLL
+1656 LRKAAGTKVGHLLL

-1703 QKLMEAAGLKAIE
+1703 QKRMEEAGLKAIE

-1722 AEEYSKKIDI
+1722 AQEYSKKIDI

-1738 DITKRPKQALDEEY
+1738 DIFKRPKQALDDDY
-1752 VDKLY
+1752 VDELY
-1757 QQWAEEQDLLAE
+1757 QQWLEEQDILAE

-1774 KENGQKLLEYNNNV
+1774 KENSEKLLEYNNNV
-1788 TKSAK
+1788 TNSAK

-1801 AYSTVPSGVDKS
+1801 AYSTVPYGVDNS
-1813 FSTAATGAKDQL
+1813 FSTAAKGAKDQL
-1825 NSIPGAINSNAVAAQ
+1825 NSIPGGINSNAVAAQ
-1840 YSSLPANV
+1840 YNSLPAEV
-1848 EAIFANTKLAAN
+1848 ETIFANTKLAAN

-1865 IKTNTASGCKAMT
+1865 IKTNTASGCRAMT
-1878 NTFLAYNTA
+1878 NTFWAYNTA

-1898 VNKNFDSINKRADE
+1898 VNKNFDNINKRADE
-1912 VLKKYQSLGLISPGG
+1912 VLKKYQSLGIISTGLRIGG
-1927 SIGSVGSYKSRFSG
+1927 GGSYKSRFSG
-1941 LSFNTSTFVPKE
+1941 LSFNTSTFVPKYETSNYVTKE
-1953 KTSTFAEKVD
+1953 KTSTLADKVD

-1988 NRIYARHSQSVLGS
+1988 NRIYARHSQSVLGR